1 MTQDCK
7 KHLHLA
13 AGTVAI
19 ALLAAASVA
28 MAAGPKP
35 RVDRTAGTWKTSQAF
50 GKQRNGRIVGG
61 IPAVGDRSFT
71 VRTSGCGGT
80 IIADNW
86 VLTAAHCGPQ
96 STVWAGSNNTGSQTA
111 YSVAQY
117 IQHPNYSVNAT
128 AGSYTNDFAL
138 IRINGTFP
146 ANLIRARLPDAAV
159 MQAVAKPGDPVT
171 TLGWGATSEGGSG
184 TTSLREVTVPVVS
197 DTTCAASYNGSSA
210 AAGLR
215 LNPAVSICAGLA
227 TGGQDS
233 CQGDSGG
240 PLVAPYNDSIYS
252 IGVVSYGLGCA
263 RPNYYG
269 VYSETVAVIGW
280 IQGHIGGGGGDGS
293 TKLFEQTD
301 VSGKVTIA
309 VFERTSNVA
318 QGHNADFAIAVPAD
332 YVVIGGGGVG
342 KNAPEGNLLTASY
355 PNASLSAWLVSTK
368 DHIKAD
374 PVAVRG
380 WAIGLKIAGLTA
392 NQLRSHLAV
401 STATSVFAVHP
412 DVTATV
418 PAGFSLVGGGFKV
431 NWSGAGNLATASA
444 PSGSNGWRARSKDHI
459 QSSPATTVAY
469 AIGLRSDIA
478 GIGSFTSQVGS
489 ALSGIAGHPSTTA
502 SVPAG
507 FALSGCGAFVNW
519 SGYGNLLWR
528 IQPTILGG
536 TQTACSVASKD
547 HIEASAASIHGY
559 AIGVRGY

>member
-240 PLVAPYNDSIYS
+240 PLVAPYNGSIYS

-269 VYSETVAVIGW
+269 VYSETVAVTDW
-280 IQGHIGGGGGDGS
+280 ING
-293 TKLFEQTD
+293 
-301 VSGKVTIA
+301 
-309 VFERTSNVA
+309 
-318 QGHNADFAIAVPAD
+318 
-332 YVVIGGGGVG
+332 VIGGGSTGTVITDVVLVASNG
-342 KNAPEGNLLTASY
+342 GTA
-355 PNASLSAWLVSTK
+355 
-368 DHIKAD
+368 
-374 PVAVRG
+374 
-380 WAIGLKIAGLTA
+380 
-392 NQLRSHLAV
+392 
-401 STATSVFAVHP
+401 
-412 DVTATV
+412 
-418 PAGFSLVGGGFKV
+418 PAGPAGYSLVGYWDVDKGGAQGTFGTTGSFMSALYV
-431 NWSGAGNLATASA
+431 RRQLPSESSTCIGGIGLYSSAGSTVPGSIAPSWSYRGMWDVDKGGGVGNLNGQWQEYMMGLYTTPAATGQGACLTDVALFASNGSTPIT
-444 PSGSNGWRARSKDHI
+444 PSG
-459 QSSPATTVAY
+459 
-469 AIGLRSDIA
+469 
-478 GIGSFTSQVGS
+478 FTQVGWWDVD
-489 ALSGIAGHPSTTA
+489 AG
-502 SVPAG
+502 
-507 FALSGCGAFVNW
+507 GAF
-519 SGYGNLLWR
+519 
-528 IQPTILGG
+528 G
-536 TQTACSVASKD
+536 TQGSSGSYVATLSTKR
-547 HIEASAASIHGY
+547 E
-559 AIGVRGY
+559 